1 MNSLCLGISHRES
14 PVELREKLSFSQDR
28 LASVLAA
35 TRRGEERNRRPGLSE
50 LAILSTCNR
59 FEVYAVSRTDGF
71 RELVD
76 FVSESTGVPE
86 SEFLSAAARRENR
99 NAVTHLFRVS
109 SGLDSMVLG
118 ETQVLGQ
125 VTGAYDIS
133 REHGSIGPILS
144 ALFRAA
150 IHAGKR
156 AHTETAIS
164 RNAGNVSSVAARL
177 AAEKIGDIA
186 DARVVVIG
194 AGEMAELAVEALRHR
209 NAKHITVVNRSRE
222 RAEEL
227 AARWKAEA
235 LGFERIEEALGAA
248 DIVISSTGAP
258 HIVLTRELV
267 EEVMETRPGIPLLL
281 IDIAVPRDIDPG
293 VNEVP
298 NARCYDI
305 DDLESRLSDSLA
317 ERRKAVPEVEA
328 IIEAEAEAFM
338 EYLRS
343 LDIVPVVTALRAKA
357 EDIRRVET
365 DKALRQLAHLAGEDR
380 ARIEFLTK
388 SILDRFLHQPTL
400 RLKAAAGQGQAAE
413 YAAAISHVFD
423 LSGDG
428 IDES

>member
-1 MNSLCLGISHRES
+1 M
-14 PVELREKLSFSQDR
+14 
-28 LASVLAA
+28 
-35 TRRGEERNRRPGLSE
+35 
-50 LAILSTCNR
+50 
-59 FEVYAVSRTDGF
+59 
-71 RELVD
+71 
-76 FVSESTGVPE
+76 
-86 SEFLSAAARRENR
+86 
-99 NAVTHLFRVS
+99 
-109 SGLDSMVLG
+109 
-118 ETQVLGQ
+118 
-125 VTGAYDIS
+125 
-133 REHGSIGPILS
+133 
-144 ALFRAA
+144 
-150 IHAGKR
+150 
-156 AHTETAIS
+156 
-164 RNAGNVSSVAARL
+164 AARL